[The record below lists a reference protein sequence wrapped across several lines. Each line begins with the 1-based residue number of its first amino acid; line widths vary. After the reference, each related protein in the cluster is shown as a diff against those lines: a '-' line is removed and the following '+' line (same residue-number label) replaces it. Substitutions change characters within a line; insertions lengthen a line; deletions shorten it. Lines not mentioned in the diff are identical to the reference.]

1 MIPRTIHYCWFG
13 GRPLPDKFRPYL
25 DSWRQHMPD
34 FEVREWNE
42 ENLPVVSE
50 YVRQNLKEE
59 SWAFVSDY
67 ARFQV
72 LFNEGGIYLDT
83 DVELLRPLPELETQA
98 FLGFE
103 NVLDRVSKNPLGT
116 AILGF
121 PAGHSLCSDMMKAY
135 DRSPNSRP
143 LGTDILTRMIRKMG
157 LSEYRHHPIQ
167 FEFVQIAGLR
177 VYHSDILY
185 PDMRNRFPSRDCLP
199 ENTKAIHHV
208 AGSWT
213 ASKLDHLPWWR
224 RFYDYRLD
232 RKILRPVEKV
242 IKGCLGKS

>member
-1 MIPRTIHYCWFG
+1 
-13 GRPLPDKFRPYL
+13 
-25 DSWRQHMPD
+25 
-34 FEVREWNE
+34 
-42 ENLPVVSE
+42 
-50 YVRQNLKEE
+50 VRQNLKEE
-59 SWAFVSDY
+59 NWAFVSDY

-143 LGTDILTRMIRKMG
+143 LGTDILTRMIRKKG
-157 LSEYRHHPIQ
+157 LTKYRHQPVD
-167 FEFVQIAGLR
+167 FEFVEIAGIR

-185 PDMRNRFPSRDCLP
+185 PEMRNRFSSRNSLP
-199 ENTKAIHHV
+199 ALTRSIHHV
-208 AGSWT
+208 AGSWDG
-213 ASKLDHLPWWR
+213 SRLDPLPWWR
-224 RFYDYRLD
+224 RIYDYRLD
-232 RKILRPVEKV
+232 RKILRPIEKA
-242 IKGCLGKS
+242 IKNCLGKN